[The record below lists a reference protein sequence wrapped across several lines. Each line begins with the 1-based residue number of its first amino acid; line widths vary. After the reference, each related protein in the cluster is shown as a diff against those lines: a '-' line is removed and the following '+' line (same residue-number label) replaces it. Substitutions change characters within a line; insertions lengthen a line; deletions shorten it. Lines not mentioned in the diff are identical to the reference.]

1 MVMKDS
7 WALARLI
14 MRRVELSLTR
24 TLALLFS
31 FMAAFSLA
39 TMADG
44 YVFHTTNLNKEDL
57 LAKYSTGYV

>member
-44 YVFHTTNLNKEDL
+44 CVFHTTNLNKEDL